1 MSSRDRFVS
10 RWGFLAAAIGMAVGT
25 GNIWRF
31 PRMAAQYGGGAF
43 ILAYSLALF
52 LWSAP
57 LLMAEMSIGRKTRRG
72 PIGGFRDF
80 VGRRYTW
87 MGAWMVMVCM
97 LITFYYSVVT
107 GWCIKYFVL
116 AMRGAFKEGVDTAAL
131 WTTFLH
137 DPKQTIFFHVLAI
150 GLCGL
155 IIYRGIHGG
164 VERVT
169 KLMVPALFVFLIVA
183 ALRAA
188 TLAGA
193 GQGLTYMFVPDWSK
207 LVLPA
212 TWLQAFTQSAWSTG
226 AGWGLMLTYAVYTS
240 RKEDIPQ
247 NCIMVGFGDQT
258 AALLAGLAIIPT
270 IFALSPSLEAAHSA
284 MATNNTGLTFISLAQ
299 LFPRMPGGLY
309 IAPVFFLA
317 MVFAAFTSL
326 IAQVEVGVRAF
337 MDGGWSRKKSTL
349 VVAGGTFLMGLP
361 SAIVP
366 GFFDNQDWV
375 WGVAL
380 LPSGFFVLMVVRK
393 YGAEKIRTEL
403 INPSADIRIGR
414 WWNFVIRYVSPTIF
428 LFLIGWWLYR
438 GIVDNPET
446 WWKPFS
452 TFTTATIIFQWA
464 ILLAVLLLANRA
476 LAGWAKGTPE
486 EVD

>member
-1 MSSRDRFVS
+1 LRSKDQFVS

-43 ILAYSLALF
+43 ILVYTLALF

-57 LLMAEMSIGRKTRRG
+57 LLMAEMSIGRKTRHG

-87 MGAWMVMVCM
+87 MGGWMVMVCM

-116 AMRGAFKEGVDTAAL
+116 AMRGAFREGVDTAAL
-131 WTTFLH
+131 WTAFLH
-137 DPKQTIFFHVLAI
+137 DPKQTIFYHFLAI
-150 GLCGL
+150 GFCSL

-164 VERVT
+164 IERIT

-188 TLAGA
+188 TLIGA
-193 GQGLTYMFVPDWSK
+193 GQGLAYMFVPDWSK
-207 LVLPA
+207 LALPA

-240 RKEDIPQ
+240 RKEDISQ

-270 IFALSPSLEAAHSA
+270 IFALSPSVDTAHAAI
-284 MATNNTGLTFISLAQ
+284 ATNNTGLTFISLAQ

-337 MDGGWSRKKSTL
+337 MDGGWSRKKSTM
-349 VVAGGTFLMGLP
+349 VVAGATFLMGLP

-366 GFFDNQDWV
+366 GVFDNQDWV

-380 LPSGFFVLMVVRK
+380 LPSGFFIMLAVRK

-403 INPSADIRIGR
+403 INPSADIRLGR
-414 WWNFVIRYVSPTIF
+414 WWSFVIKSVSPLIF
-428 LFLIGWWLYR
+428 LFLIGWWFYR
-438 GIVDNPET
+438 GIVDNPDT

-476 LAGWAKGTPE
+476 LAGWVKRTPE

>member
-131 WTTFLH
+131 WTKFLH
-137 DPKQTIFFHVLAI
+137 DPKQTIFFHILAI

-188 TLAGA
+188 TLVGA

-207 LVLPA
+207 LALPA

-452 TFTTATIIFQWA
+452 PFTTATIIFQWA

>member
-1 MSSRDRFVS
+1 MSKDQFRS

-43 ILAYSLALF
+43 ILAYTLALF

-57 LLMAEMSIGRKTRRG
+57 LLMAEMAIGRKTRLG

-87 MGAWMVMVCM
+87 MGGWVAAICL

-107 GWCIKYFVL
+107 GWCIKYFLL
-116 AMRGAFKEGVDTAAL
+116 AIKGSFRAGVDTAAL
-131 WTTFLH
+131 WSEFLH
-137 DPKQTIFFHVLAI
+137 DRSQTVFFHILAI

-155 IIYRGIHGG
+155 IIYRGIQKG
-164 VERVT
+164 VERVA
-169 KLMVPALFVFLIVA
+169 KLMVPALFIFLMAA

-188 TLAGA
+188 TLTGA
-193 GQGLTYMFVPDWSK
+193 GQGLTYLFVPEWSR
-207 LVLPA
+207 LLQPE

-226 AGWGLMLTYAVYTS
+226 AGWGLILTYAVYTS
-240 RKEDIPQ
+240 RREDISQ
-247 NCIMVGFGDQT
+247 NCLIIGFGDQT

-270 IFALSPSLEAAHSA
+270 IFALSPSLDSARAA
-284 MATNNTGLTFISLAQ
+284 MAGGNTGLTFISLAQ
-299 LFPRMPGGLY
+299 LFPRMPGGMV

-326 IAQVEVGVRAF
+326 IAMVEVGVKTL
-337 MDGGWSRKKSTL
+337 MDGGCPRKKGTL
-349 VVAGGTFLMGLP
+349 LIVGATLILGLP

-366 GFFDNQDWV
+366 SFLDNQDWV

-380 LPSGFFVLMVVRK
+380 LLSGFFIIVAVWK
-393 YGAEKIRTEL
+393 HGAEKIRREL
-403 INPSADIRIGR
+403 INPSADIKMGP
-414 WWNFVIRYVSPTIF
+414 WWSIIIKFVSPVIF
-428 LFLIGWWLYR
+428 LFLAGWWFYR
-438 GIVDNPET
+438 GIIDNPGT
-446 WWKPFS
+446 WWKPFG
-452 TFTTATIIFQWA
+452 TFSAATILFQWGVL
-464 ILLAVLLLANRA
+464 IAVLLLTNRK
-476 LAGWAKGTPE
+476 LARWTGRLPE